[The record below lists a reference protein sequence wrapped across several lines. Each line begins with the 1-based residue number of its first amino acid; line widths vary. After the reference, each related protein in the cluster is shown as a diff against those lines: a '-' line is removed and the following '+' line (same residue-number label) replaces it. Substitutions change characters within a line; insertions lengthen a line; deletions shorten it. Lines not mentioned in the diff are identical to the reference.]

1 MRLKD
6 RKQPARQR
14 AKASPMLP
22 CTLAALVL
30 SAGGAAAI
38 YVVLSWPAPAANLST
53 ALLFAADKMQA
64 KAGGTRV
71 PEKVLH
77 TLVLLGGTAGGLASM
92 LLFQH
97 KIRKARFQAVYW
109 SIVILQAGSIAV
121 WAILK

>member
-1 MRLKD
+1 
-6 RKQPARQR
+6 
-14 AKASPMLP
+14 MLP
-22 CTLAALVL
+22 CSLAALLL
-30 SAGGAAAI
+30 SGGGAVAI
-38 YVVLSWPAPAANLST
+38 YLLLSWPALAAWLVAVNLST
-53 ALLFAADKMQA
+53 ALFFAADKMQA

-92 LLFQH
+92 LLFRH

-121 WAILK
+121 WVILK